1 MLNCSRGSKLTLSS
15 QELTLYYVSVFFQA
29 ARDALDEIKAS
40 LNTIE
45 SAAKSADEIVKETPI
60 ELNVICP
67 QIDPAQIE
75 AELGIDLNQMV
86 SLLGSEFQGLSEEV
100 NRNVSTV
107 GKLIDD
113 IETGLYDF
121 EDYVNHVD
129 SLMWILPGL
138 LFAVSLLA
146 AISMLGVLLAWK
158 EKSGRTFQRAMAYV
172 VLPTLIVA
180 SIACWVVVL
189 CASFGTMVSS
199 DMCTA
204 GDGPGS
210 PDETIQQILSSHNL
224 GQNDTIFKL
233 VNAYTNVSTFCFF
246 LSIEPKDQ
254 RFSPDIVSRII
265 NCSAALDPT
274 QRRM

>member
-1 MLNCSRGSKLTLSS
+1 MTFSRDSKSNLPS
-15 QELTLYYVSVFFQA
+15 QELTLYYLSVFQD
-29 ARDALDEIKAS
+29 ARDALDQIKAS

-45 SAAKSADEIVKETPI
+45 SAAKSADEIAKETPTD
-60 ELNVICP
+60 LLAICP
-67 QIDPAQIE
+67 AIDPAQIE

-86 SLLGSEFQGLSEEV
+86 SLLELEYRGLSEEV

-121 EDYVNHVD
+121 EDYVNRVD
-129 SLMWILPGL
+129 SLMWIVPGF

-158 EKSGRTFQRAMAYV
+158 EKSGRTFQRAMTYV
-172 VLPTLIVA
+172 ILPTLMVA

-189 CASFGTMVSS
+189 CTSFGTMVSS

-210 PDETIQQILSSHNL
+210 PDETIQQILSSHNF
-224 GQNDTIFKL
+224 GQNDTVFKL
-233 VNAYTNVSTFCFF
+233 LNAYTNVSIFCFF
-246 LSIEPKDQ
+246 LSLEPKDQ
-254 RFSPDIVSRII
+254 PFSPDIVSRI
-265 NCSAALDPT
+265 NDCSAAPEPT

>member
-1 MLNCSRGSKLTLSS
+1 VTLNVSRNSKLNLSS
-15 QELTLYYVSVFFQA
+15 QELTLYSVSIFQA
-29 ARDALDEIKAS
+29 TRDALDQIKAS
-40 LNTIE
+40 LDTIE

-60 ELNVICP
+60 ELDVICP
-67 QIDPAQIE
+67 EIPPAQIE
-75 AELGIDLNQMV
+75 DELGFDLKQMV
-86 SLLGSEFQGLSEEV
+86 SLLESEYQSLSKEV

-121 EDYVNHVD
+121 EGYVNHVE
-129 SLMWILPGL
+129 SVMWIVPGF

-158 EKSGRTFQRAMAYV
+158 EKSGRTFQRTMTYV
-172 VLPTLIVA
+172 ILPTLIVA
-180 SIACWVVVL
+180 SITCWVIVL
-189 CASFGTMVSS
+189 CTSFGAMVSS

-224 GQNDTIFKL
+224 GQNDTVFKL
-233 VNAYTNVSTFCFF
+233 LNAYTNVSTFCF
-246 LSIEPKDQ
+246 
-254 RFSPDIVSRII
+254 
-265 NCSAALDPT
+265 
-274 QRRM
+274 

>member
-1 MLNCSRGSKLTLSS
+1 MLYS
-15 QELTLYYVSVFFQA
+15 VSVIQA
-29 ARDALDEIKAS
+29 ARDALDQIKTS

-45 SAAKSADEIVKETPI
+45 SAATSADEIVKETPI
-60 ELNVICP
+60 DLDVLCP
-67 QIDPAQIE
+67 QIDPAQIKV
-75 AELGIDLNQMV
+75 ELGIDLNEMV
-86 SLLGSEFQGLSEEV
+86 SLLESEYQGLSQEV

-121 EDYVNHVD
+121 EDSVNHVE
-129 SLMWILPGL
+129 SLMWIVPGF

-158 EKSGRTFQRAMAYV
+158 EKSGRVFQRAMTYV
-172 VLPTLIVA
+172 ILPTLIVV

-189 CASFGTMVSS
+189 CTSVGAMVSS

-204 GDGPGS
+204 GNGPGS
-210 PDETIQQILSSHNL
+210 PDETIQQILSTHNL
-224 GQNDTIFKL
+224 GQNDTVFKL
-233 VNAYTNVSTFCFF
+233 LNAYTNVSTFSFF
-246 LSIEPKDQ
+246 LSIEAEDQ
-254 RFSPDIVSRII
+254 PFSPRILSRFN
-265 NCSAALDPT
+265 NCSNVLDPT